1 MAKKA
6 LKGWA
11 FNSSTNKYEFIVYNS
26 AGAEKAVFNEDGALF
41 NEGVEITAS
50 ASEIN
55 SLSTQISNVG
65 TLMANT
71 SVTVVDGS
79 EGNKACSP
87 FGLTMIEGGNGIA
100 DLTLAAPT
108 PGAVATIKL
117 DSVTSG
123 NIVVTC
129 ASGVTF
135 DGTNDI
141 ATFDAAGETLVLYYK
156 AADEWAV
163 AQNVGAVALSAT
175 PE

>member
-11 FNSSTNKYEFIVYNS
+11 FNPSTNKYEFIVYNS

-41 NEGVEITAS
+41 NEGVEVTAS
-50 ASEIN
+50 AAEIN

-71 SVTVVDGS
+71 SVTDVDGTT
-79 EGNKACSP
+79 GNKAVAVN
-87 FGLTMIEGGNGIA
+87 GLTLIAGGTGIA

-108 PGAVATIKL
+108 PGAVATVKL
-117 DSVTSG
+117 DSLTSG
-123 NIVVTC
+123 FVVVTC
-129 ASGVTF
+129 ATGVTF

-156 AADEWAV
+156 AVDEWSI
-163 AQNVGAVALSAT
+163 AQNVGAVALSAAV
-175 PE
+175 